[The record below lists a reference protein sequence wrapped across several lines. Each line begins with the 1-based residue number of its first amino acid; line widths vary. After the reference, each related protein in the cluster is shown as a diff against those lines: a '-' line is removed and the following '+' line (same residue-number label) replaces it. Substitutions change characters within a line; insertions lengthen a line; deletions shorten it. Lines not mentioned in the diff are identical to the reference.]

1 MSQLTSVQRLAL
13 WTERLD
19 RFQSADLTVAEF
31 CRREL
36 VSVPSFYNWKKRLGQ
51 SSTSK
56 RPVKRTSQA
65 DPKFT
70 PLVLNTDTAIRKL
83 NLPGGASIELASTI
97 GRDQLT
103 DLIAAVIKATD
114 QNTTDKES
122 L

>member
-1 MSQLTSVQRLAL
+1 MSQLTSVQRRAL

-19 RFQSADLTVAEF
+19 RFQSANLTVAEF

-36 VSVPSFYNWKKRLGQ
+36 VSVPSFYNWKKRLSH

-56 RPVKRTSQA
+56 RPVKRDSQA

-70 PLVLNTDTAIRKL
+70 PLVLNTDTSKTKL
-83 NLPGGASIELASTI
+83 NLPGGASIELARTI
-97 GRDQLT
+97 GRVHLT
-103 DLIAAVIKATD
+103 DLIAAVIEATD
-114 QNTTDKES
+114 QKATEKES

>member
-1 MSQLTSVQRLAL
+1 
-13 WTERLD
+13 
-19 RFQSADLTVAEF
+19 
-31 CRREL
+31 
-36 VSVPSFYNWKKRLGQ
+36 
-51 SSTSK
+51 
-56 RPVKRTSQA
+56 VKRTSQA
-65 DPKFT
+65 DPKFV